1 MVKYFGVVVTSKCFW
16 DQNVKI
22 QGLFFH
28 YANGRASVYTVPGD
42 LWLNRYKPK
51 YQKNLPKDAKKHW
64 SVKLGRCSKV
74 KMSEIPTIT
83 LVFGKQADLSSR
95 MSSPTKVVLA
105 SSQLGVQEPNLLY
118 VGGPT
123 GSSWLH
129 HHCSHSQVP

>member
-1 MVKYFGVVVTSKCFW
+1 MGLLLPLNTFGI
-16 DQNVKI
+16 KI

-51 YQKNLPKDAKKHW
+51 YQKILPKEAKQHW
-64 SVKLGRCSKV
+64 SVKLGRYSEV
-74 KMSEIPTIT
+74 KMSKIHTIT
-83 LVFGKQADLSSR
+83 LVFCKQDLST
-95 MSSPTKVVLA
+95 PTKVAFA
-105 SSQLGVQEPNLLY
+105 SSQLGIQEPNLLY
-118 VGGPT
+118 VGGPA